1 MRYFPESVNLDKLN
15 QSFDNSMLS
24 YLEMKVTEI
33 KPDYLKATMPVNE
46 KTKQTLGMLNGGATT
61 ALAESMGSQASVLMV
76 NDTAKKVIGIEINAN
91 HIGTC
96 TDGMVEAIV
105 KPLHIGRKTHVWD
118 IKIYDDEQK
127 LLSVCRLTT
136 LIVAS

>member
-33 KPDYLKATMPVNE
+33 TQDYLKATMPVNE

-76 NDTAKKVIGIEINAN
+76 NDPAKKVIGLEINAN
-91 HIGTC
+91 HIRTC